1 MSNPTKSLATKLS
14 WESVLRA
21 LNVEQSR
28 PAYLPQAVDC
38 TLCSEPTLD
47 VMEDHVL
54 GGVWFHCRTCKF
66 SGDAVELAAETWT
79 IDVDAAITQLDV
91 LGLFPDPIS
100 DDDVSAY
107 LRDHVRYRKR
117 FTDFWERARREPQG
131 GTDCDRQLLRKFCL
145 ENSWQEGWLE
155 QGGQFFGVASK
166 SALEE
171 LFAPDSFAIQERANR
186 NDKKSK
192 RRGPGPGPRRIL
204 DGHGW
209 EHLIVVPFHDLPG
222 RISGLLMVGRN
233 GDFDANDFVFKRA
246 NLGYSSTSPKEAGLG
261 MLFSDDCGRARG
273 LGDDVFVMSHAQIGM
288 RLQGKHLV
296 DSRLPLPVVLVHE
309 SHDHTLFHLP
319 PSLQERR
326 LVFWGPMATMLP
338 LAKRHGGCVSDY
350 VISETEIDCNLKH
363 NMPID
368 WLRLIRQH
376 AKPWC
381 CALQDY
387 AKTLSDLRL
396 GNLLGKLDL
405 TPDES
410 RDLISGLRPDS
421 VDQFKKCEPFRLSLR
436 TVQAKGREVIESEAG
451 WRLKSGEVIC
461 DKPIRVEYVLTTD
474 NSDSVYRVAVPRGD
488 EQSTFVIR
496 ERDMK
501 RDGLFVCV
509 SRSLRNETGDV
520 LNYQR
525 SWNKDAL
532 FIAMR
537 FSPPETITSSHR
549 IGWQMKPLRFQF
561 PHFSILNRGQ
571 VQKEP
576 VAIVLDDDD
585 PPAQNL
591 NPPGHF
597 PLAHI
602 RALSEPSSATQIV
615 WALAACVCHNLLA
628 GTAMP
633 RPCGIILDGEFAQE
647 AGATAAR
654 ALGCAECDTTR
665 RRGGKTI
672 LSVIVDAAARH
683 AWPPLVKF
691 RQRSQHCFT
700 SQWLDEP
707 HLRNAILPLDEFA
720 ALAVG
725 SHDDF
730 VRVCVPDPALPLG
743 ELRLAATS
751 IVPNY
756 LQDLCVRHKW
766 IEFSGGPKVIDVLHD
781 MAEWFRRIGGSSASV
796 LNAESALFFDSVQR
810 ATTFA
815 ELATRM
821 HLGGEITTARA
832 GFDVDWAGAKPAA
845 LIYCDADGDKPAMVA
860 VRPHEINAV
869 LRGRRAPAMDLE
881 RIQSAFQEASAWV
894 GNASDDHGELWLIDA
909 EWWEEKT
916 VELKRQSVAV
926 YEASKRDAL
935 LSPT

>member
-1 MSNPTKSLATKLS
+1 
-14 WESVLRA
+14 
-21 LNVEQSR
+21 
-28 PAYLPQAVDC
+28 
-38 TLCSEPTLD
+38 
-47 VMEDHVL
+47 MEDHVL
-54 GGVWFHCRTCKF
+54 GGVWFHCRTCGF
-66 SGDAVELAAETWT
+66 AGDVIELAAETSKV
-79 IDVDAAITQLDV
+79 DVDAAIAQLEFH
-91 LGLFPDPIS
+91 GLFPDPIS

-107 LRDHVRYRKR
+107 LRDHVMYRRR
-117 FTDFWERARREPQG
+117 FTEFWERARREPQG
-131 GTDCDRQLLRKFCL
+131 GTDCDKQLLRKFCL
-145 ENSWQEGWLE
+145 DNSWQEGWLE
-155 QGGQFFGVASK
+155 QGGLFFGVASK
-166 SALEE
+166 SDLEE
-171 LFAPDSFAIQERANR
+171 LFAPDSFAIQERPNR
-186 NDKKSK
+186 NGKTSK
-192 RRGPGPGPRRIL
+192 RRGSGPGPRRL
-204 DGHGW
+204 FDGHEW

-233 GDFDANDFVFKRA
+233 GDFDANDFGFKRA

-261 MLFSDDCGRARG
+261 MLFSEDCGRVRG
-273 LGDDVFVMSHAQIGM
+273 LGDDVFVMRHAQIGM

-296 DSRLPLPVVLVHE
+296 DSRLPLPIVLVHA
-309 SHDHTLFHLP
+309 SRDHTLFHLP

-326 LVFWGPMATMLP
+326 LIFWGPMATMLP

-350 VISETEIDCNLKH
+350 EISEREIDCNLKH

-368 WLRLIRQH
+368 WLRLIRQA
-376 AKPWC
+376 AKPWR
-381 CALQDY
+381 CALTDY
-387 AKTLSDLRL
+387 AEGLTELSLA
-396 GNLLGKLDL
+396 NLLDKLDL

-410 RDLISGLRPDS
+410 RDLIRGLRQDS
-421 VDQFKKCEPFRLSLR
+421 VDRFKRCEPFRLSLR

-461 DKPIRVEYVLTTD
+461 DRPIRVEYVLTTD
-474 NSDSVYRVAVPRGD
+474 NSDSKYRVAVPRG
-488 EQSTFVIR
+488 EERSTFTIA
-496 ERDMK
+496 ERDLT

-509 SRSLRNETGDV
+509 SRSLRNETGEI

-525 SWNKDAL
+525 SWNKDSL
-532 FIAMR
+532 FIAMQ
-537 FSPPETITSSHR
+537 FSPPETIKSSHR
-549 IGWQMKPLRFQF
+549 IGWQQKPLRFQF

-571 VQKEP
+571 VQNEP

-585 PPAQNL
+585 PPAQHL

-602 RALSEPSSATQIV
+602 RALSESCSTTQIV

-691 RQRSQHCFT
+691 RQRSQHRFT

-725 SHDDF
+725 SHDGI
-730 VRVCVPDPALPLG
+730 VRVCIPDPALPLG
-743 ELRLAATS
+743 ELRRAATS
-751 IVPNY
+751 IIPNY
-756 LQDLCVRHKW
+756 LQDLCGRHQW
-766 IEFSGGPKVIDVLHD
+766 VDILDGPKVVDVLYD
-781 MAEWFRRIGGSSASV
+781 MADWFRRNGGSPATV
-796 LNAESALFFDSVQR
+796 LNAESALFFDSEQR

-832 GFDVDWAGAKPAA
+832 GFDCDRAGAKPAA
-845 LIYCDADGDKPAMVA
+845 LIYCDADGAKPAMVA
-860 VRPHEINAV
+860 VRPNEINAV
-869 LRGRRAPAMDLE
+869 LREWRAPAMDLDLVQ
-881 RIQSAFQEASAWV
+881 RALQEANEWV
-894 GNASDDHGELWLIDA
+894 GGTSDDYGELWLIDA
-909 EWWEEKT
+909 DWWIEQT
-916 VELKRQSVAV
+916 VDLRRQSVAK
-926 YEASKRDAL
+926 YEASKRDTS